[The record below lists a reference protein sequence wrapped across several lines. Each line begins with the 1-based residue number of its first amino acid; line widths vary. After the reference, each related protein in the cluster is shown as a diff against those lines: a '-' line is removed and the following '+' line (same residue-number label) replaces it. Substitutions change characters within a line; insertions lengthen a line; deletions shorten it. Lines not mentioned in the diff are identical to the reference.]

1 MNELSVEAFWFIM
14 SIGLAGFAL
23 FGLFEA
29 LLDYIQRRRG
39 NDEEGL

>member
-29 LLDYIQRRRG
+29 LGLHT
-39 NDEEGL
+39 EEER

>member
-14 SIGLAGFAL
+14 SIGLAGFGL

-29 LLDYIQRRRG
+29 LLDYIQRRR
-39 NDEEGL
+39 DDR